1 LVQSD
6 LEKLQHEMKLIFQPC
21 PVNFTYYNE
30 TISTESIAKYLQDL
44 NRKVNKLQNSVQ
56 VNPELNLTFPLID
69 DQDQTT
75 LYDISE
81 YFGQILLG
89 NLVEDIEH
97 QSNSVSLGKGFTM
110 IIKGFIS
117 PMKIAEIIK
126 ILQTNLSE
134 NEELPWLAISVSGI
148 QNNSK
153 FVILN
158 KNNKIHFL

>member
-1 LVQSD
+1 MVQSD
-6 LEKLQHEMKLIFQPC
+6 LEKLQNEMKLIFQPC
-21 PVNFTYYNE
+21 PVNFTYYHE

-44 NRKVNKLQNSVQ
+44 NRKVNKLQNLIQ
-56 VNPELNLTFPLID
+56 INPELNLTFPLID

-89 NLVEDIEH
+89 NLFEDIEH
-97 QSNSVSLGKGFTM
+97 PSTSVSLGKGFTM

-134 NEELPWLAISVSGI
+134 NEELPWLAITVSGI

-153 FVILN
+153 FIILN